1 MFTALWLHV
10 HNYVSIKN
18 DLIWIYMC
26 TAQFHKNLLRQ
37 NRLLLLQTLLNRRT
51 DPSTM
56 SQWLPSKQG
65 NCQNGTAICFYMQTT
80 PETKLVH
87 HRNSQSPQNGGFVIH
102 NNPNL
107 WYSVHKT
114 KSQRACIPVL
124 CNKEEDRFINHQ
136 LWFLLDSLSSKPSN
150 HCQNLTNI
158 DPDCIKYRP
167 KT

>member
-1 MFTALWLHV
+1 MHCAIFQQM
-10 HNYVSIKN
+10 SIRIYFAKTDYYN
-18 DLIWIYMC
+18 FYRRYWIGG
-26 TAQFHKNLLRQ
+26 
-37 NRLLLLQTLLNRRT
+37 QT
-51 DPSTM
+51 PSTM